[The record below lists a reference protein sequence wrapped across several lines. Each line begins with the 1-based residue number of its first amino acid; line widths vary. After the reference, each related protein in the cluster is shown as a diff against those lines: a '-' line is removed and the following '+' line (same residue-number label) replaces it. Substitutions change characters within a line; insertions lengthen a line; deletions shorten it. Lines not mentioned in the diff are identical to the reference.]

1 MKRNK
6 QNSGLGRIDYRRWT
20 GLLFF
25 SFLSIISSHAQ
36 HSEQPQ
42 TIKTIKNFQSFHAN
56 NLSIK
61 HLQENNAL
69 KPETV
74 PKNVLQFSPNQT
86 YVVQEKVQTIRPIDR
101 SAYRNLDTDLR
112 NQYASSDIK
121 LLPETFIQTGSS
133 TNDQLVYRI
142 GFESKLPLQY
152 VFDSKKFE
160 GTMKFFLF
168 PESTP
173 SSYTLKIPVLIEVVS
188 NDIRTIDPVSEE
200 IDHLS
205 IPLTEIRFE
214 GSDLSDSAQI
224 KIITKSNPEGY
235 ETFLRVRP
243 AIELDSKRRTIQ
255 GFGVQTI
262 PVSVRVVGSSLIDSV
277 KVTFNPGK
285 GTVEPGA
292 SYVRYDRPSVVN
304 LRSEGIGS
312 ITLNTSSI
320 FGSNELNFD
329 YVFPWMFILMAVLGG
344 IIGGLL
350 KYFSKME
357 KMSLL
362 NAVLKGTLLGFI
374 GSVAYY
380 VLGIR
385 LIDLNASDVFNEF
398 AVLGFSA
405 LTAYLGIRVRENPG
419 KA

>member
-1 MKRNK
+1 
-6 QNSGLGRIDYRRWT
+6 
-20 GLLFF
+20 
-25 SFLSIISSHAQ
+25 
-36 HSEQPQ
+36 
-42 TIKTIKNFQSFHAN
+42 
-56 NLSIK
+56 
-61 HLQENNAL
+61 
-69 KPETV
+69 
-74 PKNVLQFSPNQT
+74 
-86 YVVQEKVQTIRPIDR
+86 
-101 SAYRNLDTDLR
+101 
-112 NQYASSDIK
+112 
-121 LLPETFIQTGSS
+121 
-133 TNDQLVYRI
+133 
-142 GFESKLPLQY
+142 
-152 VFDSKKFE
+152 
-160 GTMKFFLF
+160 MKFFLF

-243 AIELDSKRRTIQ
+243 AIKSYSKRRTIQ

-320 FGSNELNFD
+320 FGQTN
-329 YVFPWMFILMAVLGG
+329 
-344 IIGGLL
+344 
-350 KYFSKME
+350 
-357 KMSLL
+357 
-362 NAVLKGTLLGFI
+362 
-374 GSVAYY
+374 
-380 VLGIR
+380 
-385 LIDLNASDVFNEF
+385 
-398 AVLGFSA
+398 
-405 LTAYLGIRVRENPG
+405 
-419 KA
+419 